1 MNKTKIVK
9 VFIGSPS
16 DTINERNKISEIIE
30 ELNQTIGYNSD
41 ILVQSIMWENNVRP
55 TIGLDGQDVIN
66 SQTQDYEIFVGMMW
80 KKYGSPTPR
89 AGSATDEEYTH
100 ALESFRSNGHCKDI
114 IFMFSKMP
122 FNSYEVEAD
131 QLAKVQ
137 TFRKRIEKDG
147 VLHKD
152 YDSIDDFAKQLKV
165 ALFQSITKLEQTSC
179 TKEQNVPKPMR
190 LEEID
195 EKTKLVF
202 DTLSIS
208 PAVNSVKMKF
218 IESYILLYLYDN
230 ESASSNDIINYLM
243 VTLGGTNE
251 HLYNNVLGRLNQT
264 DSICNIKN
272 ETKQFKLTDTKR
284 EEIAQ
289 IKEKAHLAMDKVSHE
304 CQLICA
310 KYNLDLDVS
319 QINIYVCNLFATNYS
334 NDTGEFCRG
343 SINRESSLKQIYAS
357 LVQYI
362 RTASRLPIGF
372 VEPIAKEIVG
382 VYSKNQVFSPQKIS
396 EMISL
401 IDFKVDPT
409 LVDENII
416 SLTES
421 NFNTSNDTISFLDLL
436 NSIIDQG
443 ELGDW
448 KLAKKLTKL
457 RELCKGGIGDEGLSS
472 TNLPI
477 DEIINE
483 ILHHSFGKAI
493 STSDINELFC
503 DNDYANEIS
512 DLIQA
517 ELKDYKI
524 GISPVK
530 KETFKKLERM
540 VQNRKERLEELSAN

>member
-1 MNKTKIVK
+1 M
-9 VFIGSPS
+9 
-16 DTINERNKISEIIE
+16 
-30 ELNQTIGYNSD
+30 
-41 ILVQSIMWENNVRP
+41 
-55 TIGLDGQDVIN
+55 
-66 SQTQDYEIFVGMMW
+66 
-80 KKYGSPTPR
+80 
-89 AGSATDEEYTH
+89 
-100 ALESFRSNGHCKDI
+100 
-114 IFMFSKMP
+114 
-122 FNSYEVEAD
+122 
-131 QLAKVQ
+131 
-137 TFRKRIEKDG
+137 
-147 VLHKD
+147 
-152 YDSIDDFAKQLKV
+152 
-165 ALFQSITKLEQTSC
+165 
-179 TKEQNVPKPMR
+179 
-190 LEEID
+190 
-195 EKTKLVF
+195 
-202 DTLSIS
+202 
-208 PAVNSVKMKF
+208 
-218 IESYILLYLYDN
+218 
-230 ESASSNDIINYLM
+230 
-243 VTLGGTNE
+243 
-251 HLYNNVLGRLNQT
+251 
-264 DSICNIKN
+264 
-272 ETKQFKLTDTKR
+272 
-284 EEIAQ
+284 
-289 IKEKAHLAMDKVSHE
+289 
-304 CQLICA
+304 
-310 KYNLDLDVS
+310 
-319 QINIYVCNLFATNYS
+319 
-334 NDTGEFCRG
+334 
-343 SINRESSLKQIYAS
+343 
-357 LVQYI
+357 
-362 RTASRLPIGF
+362 
-372 VEPIAKEIVG
+372 
-382 VYSKNQVFSPQKIS
+382 KIS

>member
-1 MNKTKIVK
+1 
-9 VFIGSPS
+9 
-16 DTINERNKISEIIE
+16 
-30 ELNQTIGYNSD
+30 
-41 ILVQSIMWENNVRP
+41 
-55 TIGLDGQDVIN
+55 
-66 SQTQDYEIFVGMMW
+66 
-80 KKYGSPTPR
+80 
-89 AGSATDEEYTH
+89 
-100 ALESFRSNGHCKDI
+100 
-114 IFMFSKMP
+114 MFH
-122 FNSYEVEAD
+122 ND
-131 QLAKVQ
+131 
-137 TFRKRIEKDG
+137 
-147 VLHKD
+147 
-152 YDSIDDFAKQLKV
+152 
-165 ALFQSITKLEQTSC
+165 KLETYLAT
-179 TKEQNVPKPMR
+179 TKR
-190 LEEID
+190 DLI
-195 EKTKLVF
+195 L
-202 DTLSIS
+202 DTQ
-208 PAVNSVKMKF
+208 
-218 IESYILLYLYDN
+218 ILLRICCVSFDEV
-230 ESASSNDIINYLM
+230 ESASNDIMYKIGRRFWEIVRKNPKINLYTTSGYVQEVASHMKQAAELSRFLSLDYIQKLGPSKNVFFNHYLSIKDDLELTTFEDYVYEM
-243 VTLGGTNE
+243 LDIEDYSIQNPNFVDKAFSKFSSILQDMNIDILQHIE
-251 HLYNNVLGRLNQT
+251 
-264 DSICNIKN
+264 DS
-272 ETKQFKLTDTKR
+272 E
-284 EEIAQ
+284 
-289 IKEKAHLAMDKVSHE
+289 
-304 CQLICA
+304 
-310 KYNLDLDVS
+310 YNLFKKEYENELSYQHVTRSYNARTNDVNAAL
-319 QINIYVCNLFATNYS
+319 IAGNR
-334 NDTGEFCRG
+334 FCDFE
-343 SINRESSLKQIYAS
+343 ESPY
-357 LVQYI
+357 LVTSDSMFVGV
-362 RTASRLPIGF
+362 RDRF
-372 VEPIAKEIVG
+372 VEKF
-382 VYSKNQVFSPQKIS
+382 SKQLSFFYVFPPQKIS